1 MKRRLLIAKALSH
14 EPSVLFLDEPTAGVD
29 VELRQGMWETVEY
42 LRQTG
47 VTVIPHHALHRGSR
61 ADGRP
66 HRRHQPGRNHPG
78 GKQAQADEKLGQ
90 KQLVLQLREPLSQV
104 PAGLAAYSLTLGE
117 NGESLVYTYQTQSA
131 QTGIDSLLKD
141 LGEAGIRFTDLHTT
155 QSSLEDI
162 FLDLVNG

>member
-1 MKRRLLIAKALSH
+1 
-14 EPSVLFLDEPTAGVD
+14 
-29 VELRQGMWETVEY
+29 
-42 LRQTG
+42 
-47 VTVIPHHALHRGSR
+47 
-61 ADGRP
+61 
-66 HRRHQPGRNHPG
+66 
-78 GKQAQADEKLGQ
+78 
-90 KQLVLQLREPLSQV
+90 V